1 MEGFFAFAPELA
13 HHSDGFAPE
22 YFPRLVELESGHF
35 WFEARNRIVLWAL
48 RKYLPRAKSFLEIG
62 CGTGFVLSSIRAQFP
77 GMRICGSEISI
88 EGLPIAAA
96 RLPGVDLF
104 QMDARSI
111 PFDSEFDG
119 IGAFDVIEHIEQ
131 DRLVLR
137 QIWCALKPGGA
148 VLITVPQHPFLWS
161 ALDEHSFHKR
171 RYTAKELTGKLQ
183 EAGFEVLHATSFVSL
198 LLPFVLLS
206 RLRLRRY
213 TKEIASGAALEIHPV
228 LNRLFSSVLG
238 FERLLIERGC
248 VLPAGGSLLAVARR
262 PATGLSH

>member
-1 MEGFFAFAPELA
+1 MEGFFAFAPALA
-13 HHSDGFAPE
+13 HQSDGFAPE

-35 WFEARNRIVLWAL
+35 WFEARNRIILLAL
-48 RKYLPRAKSFLEIG
+48 RKYLSRAKSFLEIG

-104 QMDARSI
+104 QMDARAI

-119 IGAFDVIEHIEQ
+119 IGAFDVIEHIEE
-131 DRLVLR
+131 DRVVLHE
-137 QIWCALKPGGA
+137 IWRALKPGGA

-161 ALDEHSFHKR
+161 AVDEHSFHKR
-171 RYTAKELTGKLQ
+171 RYTAKELAGKLR
-183 EAGFEVLHATSFVSL
+183 EAGFEVLRLTSFVSQ
-198 LLPFVLLS
+198 LLPFLLLS
-206 RLRLRRY
+206 RLRLRRN
-213 TKEIASGAALEIHPV
+213 TKEIAPGAALEINPV
-228 LNRLFSSVLG
+228 LNQLFSSVLG
-238 FERLLIERGC
+238 FERLLIERGF

-262 PATGLSH
+262 PGIEVGH